1 MAEKLTTE
9 QVLADLGR
17 TNINNI
23 KHIKHLNTN
32 KHLNTFNDFTPSG
45 NHQTDDFVLV
55 ASPPEVSSP
64 APQPVRVA
72 LATVEARPW
81 RFIKADL
88 FDNATPQMLAK
99 NRRKFNLKLSFLLHN
114 ESEYQYLGAALN
126 TPWRNVKRGFDFS
139 DPDQLEHYNTLE
151 RVYQRMSKA
160 GLDRIRASKC
170 YEPTKKGKG
179 ATIFGTSVVIGQ
191 DLETS
196 EYLIALIIYDQ
207 IYDLTLN
214 GKTLSDAQRSANC
227 IASTQQGDM
236 ISPRKTAKDFFRIKK

>member
-1 MAEKLTTE
+1 MTEKMSTE

-45 NHQTDDFVLV
+45 NHQIDNSVLV
-55 ASPPEVSSP
+55 ASPPEASSS
-64 APQPVRVA
+64 ASQPVAVA
-72 LATVEARPW
+72 LATMAARPW

-88 FDNATPQMLAK
+88 FDNATAQQLAK
-99 NRRKFNLKLSFLLHN
+99 NRRKFNLKLAFLLHN
-114 ESEYQYLGAALN
+114 KSEYQYLGAALN
-126 TPWRNVKRGFDFS
+126 TPWRNVKRGFDFT
-139 DPDQLEHYNTLE
+139 DPDQLQHYNTLE
-151 RVYQRMSKA
+151 RVYQTMSSA
-160 GLDRIRASKC
+160 GLDRLRASKC

-179 ATIFGTSVVIGQ
+179 ATVFGTSVVIGQ

-196 EYLIALIIYDQ
+196 EYLVALVINDKV
-207 IYDLTLN
+207 YDLVLN

-236 ISPRKTAKDFFRIKK
+236 IRPRKTARDFFGG